1 MKPLKFKEQTTIVA
15 KGQPQYGDLPAFIEE
30 GGMGQVVFC
39 MGLGFW
45 ERIQVLITGRIWVSL
60 CMFGK
65 DVTPTFFTV
74 YKDEI
79 LNTDSEHHV

>member
-1 MKPLKFKEQTTIVA
+1 MKPLEFKEQTHVVA
-15 KGQPQYGDLPAFIEE
+15 KYQPQYGDLPAFIEKD
-30 GGMGQVVFC
+30 GMGQVVFC

-45 ERIQVLITGRIWVSL
+45 ERLQILITGRLWVSL

-65 DVTPTFFTV
+65 PVTPTFFTV

-79 LNTDSEHHV
+79 LTTEKK

>member
-1 MKPLKFKEQTTIVA
+1 MEPLKFKEQTTIVA
-15 KGQPQYGDLPAFIEE
+15 KNQSQYKDLPACVEK
-30 GGMGQVVFC
+30 GGKGQVVFC

-45 ERIQVLITGRIWVSL
+45 ERIQVLITGRIWVLL

-79 LNTDSEHHV
+79 IAND